1 MHAKTIAIDLA
12 KNVFEVA
19 VADERGR
26 IEKRRRLSRGQL
38 ARFLGTHPPAQVVM
52 EACGS
57 GHHWARVAV
66 RHGHKVGLLPMQ
78 YVRPYRRRNKTD
90 RADVNAILEAARAPD
105 ISPVAVKTPDQQ
117 ALQGL
122 HRVRAQ
128 WMRTRQARIN
138 LMRGLLRELGI
149 VMPQG
154 ARAALS
160 RIPELVEDAEVEIP
174 ASMRAMLFEVLD
186 EVRGLEQRIAEL
198 ERELKR
204 HAGNESDAS
213 HLMQVPGVGLLTA
226 TAMVA
231 AVPDPSLFRSAR
243 HFASWLGL
251 TPRES
256 SSGQRRRL
264 GRISKRG
271 NTYLRTLLI
280 HGARA
285 VLNRA
290 KQVARLDRQP
300 LNQLQR
306 WVLAL
311 DARNGHNRAAVA
323 LANRLARIIW
333 AVWHH
338 RRPFQVDWSPAPLTC

>member
-1 MHAKTIAIDLA
+1 MNAKTIAIDLA

-19 VADERGR
+19 VADRGGR
-26 IEKRRRLSRGQL
+26 VEQRRRLSRRQL
-38 ARFLGTHPPAQVVM
+38 VRFLGTHDPAYVVM

-57 GHHWARVAV
+57 AHHWARVAV
-66 RHGHKVGLLPMQ
+66 RHGHQVGLLPMQ

-90 RADVNAILEAARAPD
+90 RADTNAILEAARAPD
-105 ISPVAVKTPDQQ
+105 ITPVPVKTPEHQ

-122 HRVRAQ
+122 HRIRAQ

-149 VMPQG
+149 TIPQG
-154 ARAALS
+154 ARTALS
-160 RIPELVEDAEVEIP
+160 RIPELVEDAEAEIP
-174 ASMRAMLFEVLD
+174 GSMRTLLFEVLA
-186 EVRGLEQRIAEL
+186 EVRELEQRIAGI
-198 ERELKR
+198 ERELQR
-204 HAGNESDAS
+204 YARPESDAR

-231 AVPDPSLFRSAR
+231 AVPDPSLFRNAR

-264 GRISKRG
+264 GGISKRG

-290 KQVARLDRQP
+290 KMQAKGDPSP
-300 LNQLQR
+300 LNHRQR

-311 DARNGHNRAAVA
+311 EARNGHNRAAVA
-323 LANRLARIIW
+323 LANRLARVVW

-338 RRPFQVDWSPAPLTC
+338 RRAFDAEWIPATADR

>member
-19 VADERGR
+19 VADKRGQV
-26 IEKRRRLSRGQL
+26 EKRRRLSRGQL
-38 ARFLGTHPPAQVVM
+38 VRFLGTHDPAYVVM

-57 GHHWARVAV
+57 AHHWARVAV
-66 RHGHKVGLLPMQ
+66 RHGHQVGLLPMQ

-90 RADVNAILEAARAPD
+90 RADTNAILEASRAPD
-105 ISPVAVKTPDQQ
+105 ITPVPVKTPEHQ

-122 HRVRAQ
+122 HRIRAQ

-138 LMRGLLRELGI
+138 LMRGLLRELGVVI
-149 VMPQG
+149 PQG
-154 ARAALS
+154 ARTALS
-160 RIPELVEDAEVEIP
+160 RIPELVEDAEAEIP
-174 ASMRAMLFEVLD
+174 GTMRALLFEVLA
-186 EVRGLEQRIAEL
+186 EVRDLERRIAGI
-198 ERELKR
+198 ERELQR
-204 HAGNESDAS
+204 YSSPESDAR

-264 GRISKRG
+264 GGISKRG

-290 KQVARLDRQP
+290 KMRAKVDPSP
-300 LNQLQR
+300 LNHLQR

-311 DARNGHNRAAVA
+311 EARNGHNRAAVA
-323 LANRLARIIW
+323 LANRLARVIW

-338 RRPFQVDWSPAPLTC
+338 RRAFDAQWIPATATC